1 MYPDSLITVTQTE
14 EKLRQDKADAAV
26 RAKKRLADAKA
37 DGEALIAE
45 TIKKAADEIGA
56 MTAKVEDSFR
66 AKADE
71 RASSIENKKAV
82 MRAKA
87 ESRMDKAAAFIAER
101 IVNG

>member
-14 EKLRQDKADAAV
+14 EKLRQNKADAAV
-26 RAKKRLADAKA
+26 QAKKRLADAKA
-37 DGEALIAE
+37 DGEALVAE
-45 TIKKAADEIGA
+45 TIKKAADEIDA

-66 AKADE
+66 AKAAE
-71 RASSIENKKAV
+71 RASGTENKKAV